1 MAPIFPDSI
10 EDMKDLDLSMDSL
23 DNFDGGFANLT
34 DVIVNK
40 SMDALKDHDIMKFVI
55 IVMLIEHVIVLVK
68 YYLEEYI

>member
-40 SMDALKDHDIMKFVI
+40 SL
-55 IVMLIEHVIVLVK
+55 
-68 YYLEEYI
+68 